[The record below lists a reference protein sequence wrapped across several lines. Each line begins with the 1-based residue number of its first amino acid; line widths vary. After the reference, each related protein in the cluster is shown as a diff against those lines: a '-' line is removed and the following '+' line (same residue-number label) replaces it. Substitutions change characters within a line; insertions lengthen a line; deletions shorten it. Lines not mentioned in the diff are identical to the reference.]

1 MSREMNRAINNNAAI
16 RDMVPLAIYQI
27 LNPETVTEDGT
38 EQAETSQISSY
49 VRKWRPPLVMRPL
62 RPGNTTELYFGT
74 RPNIIREVVYHEIA
88 LQFRTSISSEER
100 FE

>member
-38 EQAETSQISSY
+38 EQVQETSQISN
-49 VRKWRPPLVMRPL
+49 LCTQMEQTL
-62 RPGNTTELYFGT
+62 
-74 RPNIIREVVYHEIA
+74 
-88 LQFRTSISSEER
+88 
-100 FE
+100 